1 MSIFI
6 FAVFHIRDSEYKIYD
21 LESRTDR
28 NYRVK
33 PVLSRFLFQH
43 LLFFLFFLALPFC
56 SQFRIHPPPIHITVI
71 YLSSTKRAY
80 SHHYFSYLFIYGPQA
95 KPSQAKL
102 SGKQSTAKRFI
113 HSSITDLKFRREE
126 IL

>member
-33 PVLSRFLFQH
+33 PVLLRFLFQH
-43 LLFFLFFLALPFC
+43 LLFFLFFLAFAFLFSIQNSPSSDPHNCNLSFVH
-56 SQFRIHPPPIHITVI
+56 QEGT
-71 YLSSTKRAY
+71 LSSL
-80 SHHYFSYLFIYGPQA
+80 FFLFIYLRATSQA
-95 KPSQAKL
+95 KPS
-102 SGKQSTAKRFI
+102 
-113 HSSITDLKFRREE
+113 
-126 IL
+126 